1 MTPTD
6 EYYQSKWKSI
16 VKVMTSQNLNVAKI
30 AKAGSR
36 ARQQQTSKSDLDVI
50 FSVSDN
56 PSKQNFYPNLDKVL
70 KANFPNDQVKL
81 GDDKNVVHLFPSKGG
96 KLDIV
101 LLESIK
107 FDKEHGDNVEYKK
120 NNL

>member
-6 EYYQSKWKSI
+6 KYYQSKWKS
-16 VKVMTSQNLNVAKI
+16 VVNVMKSQNLNVAKI

-50 FSVSDN
+50 FSVSGN
-56 PSKQNFYPNLDKVL
+56 PSKQTFYPKLETVL
-70 KANFPNDQVKL
+70 KVNFPHDQVKL
-81 GDDKNVVHLFPSKGG
+81 GTDKNVVHLFPSKGG
-96 KLDIV
+96 KIDIV
-101 LLESIK
+101 LLDDSK
-107 FDKEHGDNVEYKK
+107 FDKEHGNNVEYKK